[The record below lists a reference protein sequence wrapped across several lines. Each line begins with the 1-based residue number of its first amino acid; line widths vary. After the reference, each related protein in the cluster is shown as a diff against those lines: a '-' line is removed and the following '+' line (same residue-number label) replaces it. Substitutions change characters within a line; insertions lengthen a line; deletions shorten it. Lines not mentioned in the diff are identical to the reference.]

1 MLKTLDRI
9 GYAKPSPVQAGVI
22 PLVME
27 EFDVIGQARTGT
39 GKTAA
44 FGIPILEQL
53 DMDVSK
59 PKPQALILA
68 PTRELAVQVENE
80 IKRLADEDVR
90 TVCLYGGKPIN
101 GQIRRLNE
109 GCHVVVGTPGRVID
123 HLNRGTLNV
132 DQLWFI
138 VLD

>member
-90 TVCLYGGKPIN
+90 TCLLYTSPSP
-101 GQIRRLNE
+101 RDLSTSRM
-109 GCHVVVGTPGRVID
+109 PSSA
-123 HLNRGTLNV
+123 
-132 DQLWFI
+132 
-138 VLD
+138 